1 MDIRRREMLSVGALA
16 MTGCLGGGSGAGG
29 GGGGGDSVPLSSHPI
44 SEGLDE
50 QPSIGSSDADT
61 RIVAF
66 EDPSCHSC
74 HSFET
79 NVLPTMR
86 EEMIDTG
93 DTEFFYRLFTIP
105 VQPWGTPASKALEA
119 TYASDEDAFWEL
131 KDFYY
136 DEFDFSTEDV
146 MPRTR
151 DFLSGKNVDADTVVD
166 GAENGEF
173 DDEVESDRS
182 VGQEAGIR
190 GTPTFFLVNGNEVV
204 AQVVGPQSTSVFR
217 NALGL

>member
-1 MDIRRREMLSVGALA
+1 MASLGAAGAVGL
-16 MTGCLGGGSGAGG
+16 TGCLGGDEGEGNT
-29 GGGGGDSVPLSSHPI
+29 VPLSSHPI

-50 QPSIGSSDADT
+50 QPSIGASDAPT

-86 EEMIDTG
+86 DEMIETG
-93 DTEFFYRLFTIP
+93 DTEFTYRLFTQP
-105 VQPWGTPASKALEA
+105 VQAWGTDASKALEA
-119 TYASDEDAFWEL
+119 TYASDETAFWEL
-131 KDFYY
+131 KRFYY
-136 DEFDFSTEDV
+136 DEFDFTTDDV
-146 MPRTR
+146 LPRTR
-151 DFLSGKNVDADTVVD
+151 EFLAETSVDADAVVESAQD
-166 GAENGEF
+166 GEF

-182 VGQEAGIR
+182 VGGRAGVQ
-190 GTPTFFLVNGNEVV
+190 GTPTFFLVDGDEVV